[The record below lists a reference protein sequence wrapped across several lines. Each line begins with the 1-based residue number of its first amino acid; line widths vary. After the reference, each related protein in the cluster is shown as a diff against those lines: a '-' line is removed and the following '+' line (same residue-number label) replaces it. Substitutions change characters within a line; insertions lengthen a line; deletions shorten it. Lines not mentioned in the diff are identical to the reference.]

1 MKDMLGDLNKGR
13 YKALELLA
21 EQMRYP
27 SPDLCVNAIFLDI
40 SDEDLKWVVS
50 RVHYY
55 LLKILEDAE
64 YDPAEDESDFDSI
77 GLTD

>member
-1 MKDMLGDLNKGR
+1 MLGDLNKGR
-13 YKALELLA
+13 YKALELVA

-27 SPDLCVNAIFLDI
+27 NADLHVNAIFLDI
-40 SDEDLKWVVS
+40 PDEDLKWVVE

-55 LLKILEDAE
+55 LLKLLEDAE
-64 YDPAEDESDFDSI
+64 YDPADDEADFDAI